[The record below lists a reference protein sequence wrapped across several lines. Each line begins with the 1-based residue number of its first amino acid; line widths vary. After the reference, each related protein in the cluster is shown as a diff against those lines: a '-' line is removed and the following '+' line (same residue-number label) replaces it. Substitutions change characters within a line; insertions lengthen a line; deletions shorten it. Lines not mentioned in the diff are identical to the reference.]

1 MENQLTPPDDKTP
14 EQIEAEMASTRESMT
29 EKIAALENKV
39 VGTVETAADTL
50 SGTVNSVKS
59 LISDAPGAVGD
70 AVKKAATAVR
80 EAFDIPGHVRS
91 HPWAAM
97 GVSAGLG
104 FLTGVLVFRGRGSLG
119 YSTAVAR
126 PAYAGAPTATSHAP
140 APEPAAPS
148 RPGMFGE
155 LFAMVGRKLRE
166 VAEQAIDSASQAV
179 NQNVRDGVPKL
190 VDAAADRLTPGAAA
204 AGGRFRYGD
213 GSDYTG

>member
-1 MENQLTPPDDKTP
+1 VENQLTPPDDKTP
-14 EQIEAEMASTRESMT
+14 EQIEAEMASTRESLT
-29 EKIAALENKV
+29 HKVAALENKV

-91 HPWAAM
+91 HPWAAV

-126 PAYAGAPTATSHAP
+126 PAYAGAPTASTH
-140 APEPAAPS
+140 APEPPAPS
-148 RPGMFGE
+148 RPGVFGD
-155 LFAMVGRKLRE
+155 LLSMVGRKLRE

-179 NQNVRDGVPKL
+179 HQNVKDGVPKL
-190 VDAAADRLTPGAAA
+190 VDAAADRLAPGANPAG

-213 GSDYTG
+213 GSGYTG